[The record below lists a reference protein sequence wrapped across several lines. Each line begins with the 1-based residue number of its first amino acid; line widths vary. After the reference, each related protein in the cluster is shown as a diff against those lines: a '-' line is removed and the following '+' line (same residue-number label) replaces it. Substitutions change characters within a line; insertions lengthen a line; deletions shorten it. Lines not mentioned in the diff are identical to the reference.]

1 MNMQKMKGTAKM
13 RDLELR
19 HKEELFETV
28 SAKFLQRDASRK
40 ESDEWFL
47 DNLTVFVLWPFFNN
61 E

>member
-40 ESDEWFL
+40 ESDE
-47 DNLTVFVLWPFFNN
+47 
-61 E
+61 